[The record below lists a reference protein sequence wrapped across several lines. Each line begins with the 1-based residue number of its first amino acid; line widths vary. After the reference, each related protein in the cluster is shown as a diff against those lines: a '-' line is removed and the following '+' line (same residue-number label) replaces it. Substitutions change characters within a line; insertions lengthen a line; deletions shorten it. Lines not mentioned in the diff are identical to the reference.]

1 MTSTSTMCLQSI
13 LTTLLLAVLV
23 TTDEL
28 VTAVPTSLQIR
39 GETTKAPLISSKGI
53 KPEDVDQG
61 SWDSS
66 WFNSVAVAIGH
77 ARPNDLEQCWSGSST
92 DEITEADFNLYDK
105 QGEKKTLKVKLKDVM
120 DKNEADSHSVKQGWW
135 IGGLEHAALQMGGY
149 TGLDTDHFTTGQP
162 TDAFKMLA
170 NKDAE
175 VYDFAKEQNKDDLL
189 IEVYLRC
196 VRTLFTWAAHT
207 PIVFSSIATDGTE
220 VWFAALSATSG
231 DLEDGEK
238 PWEKGEVKYYAA
250 NRHTI
255 DTLNLAKEGDQI
267 AHAVHWKFD

>member
-1 MTSTSTMCLQSI
+1 
-13 LTTLLLAVLV
+13 
-23 TTDEL
+23 
-28 VTAVPTSLQIR
+28 
-39 GETTKAPLISSKGI
+39 
-53 KPEDVDQG
+53 
-61 SWDSS
+61 
-66 WFNSVAVAIGH
+66 
-77 ARPNDLEQCWSGSST
+77 
-92 DEITEADFNLYDK
+92 
-105 QGEKKTLKVKLKDVM
+105 
-120 DKNEADSHSVKQGWW
+120 
-135 IGGLEHAALQMGGY
+135 MGGY

-175 VYDFAKEQNKDDLL
+175 VYDFAKEQNKDDLW
-189 IEVYLRC
+189 
-196 VRTLFTWAAHT
+196 TLFTWAAHT

-220 VWFAALSATSG
+220 VWFAVLSATSG

-250 NRHTI
+250 NRHAI